1 MHELDE
7 FSEAEGDARREMKRW
22 QERASFLE
30 RQLQAL
36 EKESIN
42 LSENS
47 EEAARDAQRRVEE
60 RVELADWKLRIA
72 ATQLTT
78 RNVSPMMR
86 ALTSQVPAGSQYPN
100 LPPRQIPEGAEA
112 SEGPDA

>member
-36 EKESIN
+36 ERESSN
-42 LSENS
+42 LSETS
-47 EEAARDAQRRVEE
+47 EEAERSLEAAREAQRRVEE
-60 RVELADWKLRIA
+60 RVELTDWKLRVA

-78 RNVSPMMR
+78 RNVNPMMR
-86 ALTSQVPAGSQYPN
+86 ALTVSPATT
-100 LPPRQIPEGAEA
+100 A
-112 SEGPDA
+112 